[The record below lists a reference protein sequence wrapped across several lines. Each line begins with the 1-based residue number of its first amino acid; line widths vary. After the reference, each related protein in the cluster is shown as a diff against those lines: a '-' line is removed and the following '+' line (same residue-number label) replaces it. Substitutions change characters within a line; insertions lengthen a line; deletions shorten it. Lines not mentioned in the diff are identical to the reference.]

1 MVSSGSHGRLKKLKQ
16 LAGLATRLPL
26 PSGPTPIKA
35 PLDIASKFTKAWN
48 AGDAKAISELFAE
61 DADFVNVVGLWWT
74 SRRSIRRALKR
85 GFAEWFAGSTFTV
98 EKLSQ
103 RLLGSDACLII
114 TRWRIEGQRDP
125 DGELTDARRGLAT
138 VALQQLDDGTWLC
151 VSCHFTDIAPA
162 ADTNLMVGG
171 VLTPTSYLTPAGP
184 LDPHDPQDPQD
195 PDKL

>member
-1 MVSSGSHGRLKKLKQ
+1 MATSGTHGRLKRLKQ
-16 LAGLATRLPL
+16 LAALGQRLPL
-26 PSGPTPIKA
+26 PSGPAPLKA
-35 PLDIASKFTKAWN
+35 PLDIASKFTRAWN

-114 TRWRIEGQRDP
+114 ARWRIEGQRDP
-125 DGELTDARRGLAT
+125 DGELTETRRGLAT
-138 VALQQLDDGTWLC
+138 VAMQQLEDGTWLC
-151 VSCHFTDIAPA
+151 VSCHFTDIAAA
-162 ADTNLMVGG
+162 ADTNLVVGG
-171 VLTPTSYLTPAGP
+171 VVTPTSYLTPAGSQ
-184 LDPHDPQDPQD
+184 DPHDPHDPHD
-195 PDKL
+195 AHKL

>member
-1 MVSSGSHGRLKKLKQ
+1 MAKSVSQGRLKKLKQ
-16 LAGLATRLPL
+16 LAALGQRLPP

-35 PLDIASKFTKAWN
+35 PLDIASKFTKGWN

-103 RLLGSDACLII
+103 RLLGSNAAVII
-114 TRWRIEGQRDP
+114 ARWRIEGQRDP
-125 DGELTDARRGLAT
+125 DGELAEARRGLAT
-138 VALQQLDDGTWLC
+138 VAMQQLEDGTWLC

-162 ADTNLMVGG
+162 ADTNLMVAG
-171 VLTPTSYLTPAGP
+171 VVTPTSYITPTSP
-184 LDPHDPQDPQD
+184 LRP
-195 PDKL
+195 

>member
-1 MVSSGSHGRLKKLKQ
+1 MVNSASQGRLKRLKQ
-16 LAGLATRLPL
+16 LAALGTRLPL

-85 GFAEWFAGSTFTV
+85 GFAEWFAGSTFSV

-103 RLLGSDACLII
+103 RLLGSDAAVII
-114 TRWRIEGQRDP
+114 ARWRIEGQRDP
-125 DGELTDARRGLAT
+125 AGEVVAEARRGLAT
-138 VALQQLDDGTWLC
+138 VAMQQLDDGTWLC
-151 VSCHFTDIAPA
+151 VSCHFTDIAAA
-162 ADTNLMVGG
+162 ADTNLMVAG
-171 VLTPTSYLTPAGP
+171 VVTPTSYITATGS
-184 LDPHDPQDPQD
+184 LDPKDARG
-195 PDKL
+195 

>member
-1 MVSSGSHGRLKKLKQ
+1 MVKSGSQGRLKRLKE
-16 LAGLATRLPL
+16 LAAVAARLPL
-26 PSGPTPIKA
+26 PAGPTPIKA

-103 RLLGSDACLII
+103 RLLGSEAAVII
-114 TRWRIEGQRDP
+114 ARWRIEGQKNP
-125 DGELTDARRGLAT
+125 DGEVADTRRGLAT
-138 VALQQLDDGTWLC
+138 VAMQQLEDGTWLC

-162 ADTNLMVGG
+162 ADTNLMVAG
-171 VLTPTSYLTPAGP
+171 VVTPTSYITATGSI
-184 LDPHDPQDPQD
+184 DPKDARG
-195 PDKL
+195 

>member
-1 MVSSGSHGRLKKLKQ
+1 MATSTSQGRLKKLKQ

-85 GFAEWFAGSTFTV
+85 GFAEWFAGSTFAI

-103 RLLGSDACLII
+103 RLVGSDAAVII
-114 TRWRIEGQRDP
+114 ARWRIEGQRDP
-125 DGELTDARRGLAT
+125 DGEVVAEARRGLAT
-138 VALQQLDDGTWLC
+138 VAMQQLEDGTWLC
-151 VSCHFTDIAPA
+151 VSCHFTDIAAA
-162 ADTNLMVGG
+162 ADTNLMVAG
-171 VLTPTSYLTPAGP
+171 VVTPTSYITATTPLRP
-184 LDPHDPQDPQD
+184 
-195 PDKL
+195 

>member
-1 MVSSGSHGRLKKLKQ
+1 MANSVSQGRSQGRLKKLKQ
-16 LAGLATRLPL
+16 LAAAGTRLPL
-26 PSGPTPIKA
+26 PAGPTPIKA

-103 RLLGSDACLII
+103 RLLGSDAAVII
-114 TRWRIEGQRDP
+114 ARWRIEGQRDP
-125 DGELTDARRGLAT
+125 EGEVAEARRGLAT
-138 VALQQLDDGTWLC
+138 VAMQQLDDGTWLC

-162 ADTNLMVGG
+162 ADTNLMVAG
-171 VLTPTSYLTPAGP
+171 VVTPTSYITPTTP
-184 LDPHDPQDPQD
+184 LHP
-195 PDKL
+195 

>member
-1 MVSSGSHGRLKKLKQ
+1 MPKPVSQGRLKKLKQ
-16 LAGLATRLPL
+16 LAAGAARMPL
-26 PSGPTPIKA
+26 PPGPAPIKA

-103 RLLGSDACLII
+103 RLLGDNAALII
-114 TRWRIEGQRDP
+114 ARWRIEGQKDP
-125 DGELTDARRGLAT
+125 EGEVAGARRGLAT
-138 VALQQLDDGTWLC
+138 VAMQQLEDGTWLC

-162 ADTNLMVGG
+162 ADTNLMVAG
-171 VLTPTSYLTPAGP
+171 VVTPTSYITPTAP
-184 LDPHDPQDPQD
+184 LRP
-195 PDKL
+195 

>member
-1 MVSSGSHGRLKKLKQ
+1 MANSVPQGRLKKLKQ
-16 LAGLATRLPL
+16 LAALTTRLPL

-85 GFAEWFAGSTFTV
+85 GFAEWFDGSTFTV

-103 RLLGSDACLII
+103 RLLGSDAAMII
-114 TRWRIEGQRDP
+114 ARWRIEGQRDP
-125 DGELTDARRGLAT
+125 DGELAEARRGLAT
-138 VALQQLDDGTWLC
+138 VAMQQLEDGTWLC

-162 ADTNLMVGG
+162 ADTNLMVAG
-171 VLTPTSYLTPAGP
+171 VVTPTSYLTPTSP
-184 LDPHDPQDPQD
+184 RERH
-195 PDKL
+195 PDQIGDGS